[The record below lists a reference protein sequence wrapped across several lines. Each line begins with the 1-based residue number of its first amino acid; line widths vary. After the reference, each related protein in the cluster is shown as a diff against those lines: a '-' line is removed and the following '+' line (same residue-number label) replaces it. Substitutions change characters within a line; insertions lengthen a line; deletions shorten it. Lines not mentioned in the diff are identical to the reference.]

1 MMTGSRVMLI
11 ALVLAGMWVSLRAAV
26 GVQHDAVRPEAS
38 AWAVPRSGNA
48 SATLA
53 AQRIVSQDGA
63 IDPAA
68 RALIAEAMAGVPA
81 AGQPLALA
89 GLAASAEGDLPR
101 ATQLMETARR
111 RAPRF
116 PLARNWLL
124 NEYARTGRYDAA
136 LAEAGALMRLAP
148 ETRPQVYALIGAMA
162 ARADAAPAVRRALAR
177 QPDWAEPYAAWAR
190 AQKQADTAT

>member
-1 MMTGSRVMLI
+1 
-11 ALVLAGMWVSLRAAV
+11 MWK
-26 GVQHDAVRPEAS
+26 QPEAS

-48 SATLA
+48 LTALA
-53 AQRIVSQDGA
+53 AQRIVAQDGA
-63 IDPAA
+63 VDPAA
-68 RALIAEAMAGVPA
+68 RALIADAMARMPA

-101 ATQLMETARR
+101 ATRLMETARR

-124 NEYARTGRYDAA
+124 NEYTRTARYDAA

-148 ETRPQVYALIGAMA
+148 QTRPQVYALIAAMD

-177 QPDWAEPYAAWAR
+177 QPDWAEPYTAWVR
-190 AQKQADTAT
+190 AQKRADAAI

>member
-1 MMTGSRVMLI
+1 MTTGLRVMLI

-26 GVQHDAVRPEAS
+26 GVQHDAARPDAS
-38 AWAVPRSGNA
+38 AWAIPRSGNA
-48 SATLA
+48 LATLA
-53 AQRIVSQDGA
+53 AQRIVAQDGA
-63 IDPAA
+63 VDAPA
-68 RALIAEAMAGVPA
+68 RALIAGAMARLPA

-124 NEYARTGRYDAA
+124 NEYARTARYDAA
-136 LAEAGALMRLAP
+136 LSEAGVLMRLAP
-148 ETRPQVYALIGAMA
+148 ETRPQVYALIAAMA

-177 QPDWAEPYAAWAR
+177 QPDWAEPYATWAR
-190 AQKQADTAT
+190 AQKRADAAT

>member
-1 MMTGSRVMLI
+1 MTTTLRVMLI
-11 ALVLAGMWVSLRAAV
+11 ALVLAGMWISLRAAI
-26 GVQHDAVRPEAS
+26 GTRHDAVQPEAS

-48 SATLA
+48 LATLA
-53 AQRIVSQDGA
+53 AQRIVAQDGA
-63 IDPAA
+63 IDAPA
-68 RALIAEAMAGVPA
+68 RALIADAMARTPA

-116 PLARNWLL
+116 ALARNWLL
-124 NEYARTGRYDAA
+124 NEYARTARYDEA

-177 QPDWAEPYAAWAR
+177 EPDWAEPYTAWAR
-190 AQKQADTAT
+190 AQKRADPAT

>member
-1 MMTGSRVMLI
+1 MMKGARAMLI
-11 ALVLAGMWVSLRAAV
+11 ALVLAGMWISLRTAV
-26 GVQHDAVRPEAS
+26 GAQSDALRPEAS

-48 SATLA
+48 LATLA
-53 AQRIVSQDGA
+53 AQRIVAQDGT
-63 IDPAA
+63 IDAPA
-68 RALIAEAMAGVPA
+68 RALIADAMARVPA

-101 ATQLMETARR
+101 ATQLMEAARR

-124 NEYARTGRYDAA
+124 NEYARTARYDAA
-136 LAEAGALMRLAP
+136 LVEAGVLMRLAP
-148 ETRPQVYALIGAMA
+148 ETRPQVYTLIAAMA

-190 AQKQADTAT
+190 PHKRADEAT

>member
-1 MMTGSRVMLI
+1 MTARALLI

-26 GVQHDAVRPEAS
+26 TTRHDAERPEAS
-38 AWAVPRSGNA
+38 AWAAPRSGNA
-48 SATLA
+48 MLALA
-53 AQRIVSQDGA
+53 AQRIVAQDGA
-63 IDPAA
+63 IDGAS
-68 RALIAEAMAGVPA
+68 RTLIADSMARVPA

-101 ATQLMETARR
+101 ATRLMEAARH

-116 PLARNWLL
+116 GLARNWLL
-124 NEYARTGRYDAA
+124 NTYVRAGRHDDA

-148 ETRPQVYALIGAMA
+148 ETRPQIYALVRAMS

-177 QPDWAEPYAAWAR
+177 KPDWAEPYGAWAR
-190 AQKQADTAT
+190 AQERPDSAT

>member
-1 MMTGSRVMLI
+1 MTVASRGVVI
-11 ALVLAGMWVSLRAAV
+11 ALVLAGMWFSLRAAV
-26 GVQHDAVRPEAS
+26 VAQSDAVRPEAS

-48 SATLA
+48 LTALA
-53 AQRIVSQDGA
+53 AQRIVAQDGA
-63 IDPAA
+63 IDPVA
-68 RALIAEAMAGVPA
+68 RALIADAMARVPA

-124 NEYARTGRYDAA
+124 NEYARTARYDAA

-148 ETRPQVYALIGAMA
+148 ETRPQVYALIAAMA

-190 AQKQADTAT
+190 AQKQANAST